1 MAHILVVANETL
13 GAQSIVEAIRE
24 RAEREGETTHVTV
37 VAPQTQPRSGL
48 VVYAD
53 AVRDAALARVD
64 ATVRALETLG
74 LEAHGEIMDPDPYT
88 ATMDAVG
95 EFRPDEII
103 ISTHPETRSGWLRR
117 DLVERVRDAT
127 GLPVDHVIVDL
138 DAERENMV
146 HTLVVANK
154 TAGGDAL
161 FELLKGKAEQSPHRF
176 TVMVPQEGG
185 RGEHT
190 LQARERLAE
199 VLEKMQVEGISATG
213 SIGDPDPFTAVMN
226 GLQLYRVD
234 EIVISTHP
242 ETRSGWLRGE
252 LIERVR
258 RSTACPVEHVV
269 VDVEAQTA
277 HTASRD

>member
-1 MAHILVVANETL
+1 MTHILVVANETL

-24 RAEREGETTHVTV
+24 RAHGGDTHVTV
-37 VAPQTQPRSGL
+37 VAPQTQPKAGL

-64 ATVRALETLG
+64 ATVSALEQVG
-74 LEAHGEIMDPDPYT
+74 LDAHGDVMDPDPFT

-117 DLVERVRDAT
+117 DLIERVRDAS
-127 GLPVDHVIVDL
+127 GLPVEHVVVDL
-138 DAERENMV
+138 DAEREKVV

-154 TAGGDAL
+154 TAGGDML
-161 FELLKGKAEQSPHRF
+161 VDLLKAKAQESPHRF

-185 RGEHT
+185 RGAHT
-190 LQARERLAE
+190 EQARERLAE
-199 VLEKMQVEGISATG
+199 VLEKMQHEGISATG

-242 ETRSGWLRGE
+242 ATRSGWLRGE

-258 RSTACPVEHVV
+258 RSTACPVEHIV
-269 VDVEAQTA
+269 VDLEAREAQTA
-277 HTASRD
+277 SRG

>member
-13 GAQSIVEAIRE
+13 GARSIVEAVRE
-24 RAEREGETTHVTV
+24 RAHGADTRVTV
-37 VAPQTQPRSGL
+37 VAPQTQPKSGL

-64 ATVRALETLG
+64 ATVRALEELG
-74 LEAHGEIMDPDPYT
+74 LDAHGDVMDPDPFT
-88 ATMDAVG
+88 AAMDAVG

-117 DLVERVRDAT
+117 DLVERVRSAS
-127 GLPVDHVIVDL
+127 GLPVEHVVVDL
-138 DAERENMV
+138 DAEREKVV

-154 TAGGDAL
+154 TAGGDLL
-161 FELLKGKAEQSPHRF
+161 FDLLKSKAEESPHRF

-190 LQARERLAE
+190 EQARERLAG
-199 VLEKMQVEGISATG
+199 VLEKMQIEGISATG

-234 EIVISTHP
+234 EIIISTHP

-269 VDVEAQTA
+269 VDLEAHEAQTA
-277 HTASRD
+277 SRG